1 MRFAVILISS
11 LAIIGCAGDT
21 VVQDSSPAAAKAKQA
36 CADGE
41 VDCYA
46 LADELPE
53 GVTTKAAKLLAE
65 NCKDPDLSKLVKGET
80 LMLCDGTIGEG
91 TYEAAAGGLPE
102 CSPDPWNVRYGVTV
116 GGITGKLKVNCRNMV
131 DTRTFDNKRDPARAG
146 ADVFDT
152 IDDWNNDGNYPSTN
166 PWSGGEAHLCGAND
180 PTDPNWVRITTD
192 PVTSGENSVFED
204 KITGLKWTRG
214 DSTAVKTWDEVP
226 GDAGIGAIEYCDG
239 LDHGGTKTW
248 RLPTQKELMTAYSN
262 GIYDLNDGNTAANH
276 LGNLEFKVWSSS
288 TETDAT
294 GARWYV
300 NLRSGFTF
308 SIAKGFS
315 GSVLCVSP

>member
-11 LAIIGCAGDT
+11 LAIIGCAPLPS
-21 VVQDSSPAAAKAKQA
+21 VHDSSAAAEEAKQA

-91 TYEAAAGGLPE
+91 TYEAAAG
-102 CSPDPWNVRYGVTV
+102 SDPDPWNVRYGVTV

-131 DTRTFDNKRDPARAG
+131 DTATWDNSDGLAG
-146 ADVFDT
+146 AEADVFDT

-180 PTDPNWVRITTD
+180 PTDPNWVRVTTD

-262 GIYDLNDGNTAANH
+262 GIYDLDDDNTATNH
-276 LGNLEFKVWSSS
+276 LGDLVIWFWSSS
-288 TETDAT
+288 THSNVSSIA
-294 GARWYV
+294 WYV
-300 NLRSGFTF
+300 YLNVGSTF
-308 SIAKGFS
+308 NVSKTNS